1 MSKRKKSSFNK
12 LLVYAKP
19 HQGKLFFVCFW
30 AVFLA
35 IISAFRPFLL
45 NFTID
50 NYLIEVKK
58 ETNVIQHY
66 FEGLMLSIFPGNDNF
81 SNLKILVVVMFVALL
96 LEAVSQFY
104 FSYIANWLGQDIIK
118 DLRNKLYDHITSFKM
133 KYFDNEPVGKLVT
146 RSVSDIESIA
156 SIFSQGL
163 FMIISDVL
171 KMIIVII
178 FMLVVNWK
186 ITGIVL
192 VIMPIILL
200 ATNIF
205 NRKMKVAFNEVRNEV
220 ANLNTFVQER
230 LTGMKIVQLFNRE
243 AIELEKF
250 KEINQKHNVA
260 WLKNI
265 LYNSIFFPIADII
278 SNISIGLVVYFGA
291 LWIINGDADTSI
303 GQLVAFNM
311 YISMLYNPLRQIA
324 DKFNVMQMGI
334 VAADR
339 VFEILEKEENV
350 QDNGTVEATHFK
362 GLIKLKDVR
371 FSYIKNEEVLKGIN
385 LEVQPGETIAI
396 VGSTG
401 AGKSTIINLL
411 NRFYEID
418 SGEITIDNQN
428 IKNYKLE
435 SLRKQIAIVL
445 QDVFLF
451 ADTIYNNITLH
462 NEAITR
468 EDVISAAKKIGV
480 HDFIMSLP
488 EGYDYNV
495 KERGVMLS
503 SGQRQ
508 LIAFLRAYVSN
519 PSILILDEAT
529 SSIDT
534 HSEELIQKATETI
547 TKDRTSI
554 VIAHRLATVIN
565 ASKIIVMDK
574 GQIVEF
580 GKHSELVN
588 KPNGYYKKLYDSQF
602 AVEVE

>member
-1 MSKRKKSSFNK
+1 MSKIRTSSFTK
-12 LLVYAKP
+12 LLAYAKP
-19 HQGKLFFVCFW
+19 YKGKLYFVVFW
-30 AVFLA
+30 AIFLA
-35 IISAFRPFLL
+35 IMTALRPFLL

-50 NYLIEVKK
+50 NYLVDAKK
-58 ETNVIQHY
+58 ETNIIQQY
-66 FEGLMLSIFPGNDNF
+66 FEEFMQYFFAGNDNPT
-81 SNLKILVVVMFVALL
+81 NLKILVIIMFIALV
-96 LEAVSQFY
+96 LEGIAQFY
-104 FSYIANWLGQDIIK
+104 FTYLANWLGQDIIK
-118 DLRNKLYDHITSFKM
+118 DLRDKLYHHITSFKM

-163 FMIISDVL
+163 FMIVSDVL
-171 KMIIVII
+171 KMIIVIL
-178 FMLVVNWK
+178 FMLIVNWK

-192 VIMPIILL
+192 VIMPVILI

-205 NRKMKVAFNEVRNEV
+205 NRKMKVAFSEVRNEV
-220 ANLNTFVQER
+220 ANLNTFIQER

-243 AIELEKF
+243 KIELEKF
-250 KEINQKHNVA
+250 KEINQKHNKA

-291 LWIINGDADTSI
+291 IWIINGDTDTTI

-311 YISMLYNPLRQIA
+311 YITMLYNPLRQIA

-339 VFEILEKEENV
+339 VFEILDTEDNV
-350 QDNGTVEATHFK
+350 QDNGTIEASHFK
-362 GLIKLKDVR
+362 GTIELKDVR

-385 LEVQPGETIAI
+385 LKVQPGETIAI

-411 NRFYEID
+411 NRFYEIN
-418 SGEITIDNQN
+418 SGEITIDNCN
-428 IKNYKLE
+428 INEYTLE

-451 ADTIYNNITLH
+451 SDSIYNNITLH
-462 NEAITR
+462 NETISR
-468 EDVISAAKKIGV
+468 EDVITAAKKIGV
-480 HDFIMSLP
+480 HDFIMTLP

-554 VIAHRLATVIN
+554 VIAHRLATIVN

-574 GQIVEF
+574 GQIVEQ
-580 GKHSELVN
+580 GTHQELVT
-588 KPNGYYKKLYDSQF
+588 KTNGYYKKLYDSQF
-602 AVEVE
+602 AVETV